1 MTETR
6 IEPVNILLV
15 DDRAENLTALISMLE
30 QPGYRLITATS
41 GSEAL
46 KLVLKE
52 MFAAIVLDVI
62 MPIMDGFEVA
72 SLIKARE
79 RSRHIPIIFLTAVG
93 VDLDRIHE
101 AYSLGAVDYL
111 MKPVPPHV
119 LRAKVSVF
127 VELHRK
133 TEEVKR
139 QAELLREHDRR
150 DRERQLAE
158 LRAASERRYR
168 DLAEAIPQLVWR
180 ANADGAVNYLSQRW
194 REYTGMDDD
203 QSEGWGWLRAIHPE
217 DGEKLHAQW
226 LSSIQAGIR
235 FQAECR
241 VRSAADQTFRWHL
254 CQALP
259 ETDQIGE
266 IIGWLGTYTD
276 VDAQKR
282 ADEERAELLR
292 RAEVAR
298 AEAEQMQ
305 RRWEVLAEV
314 SRLLNGSLDYTV
326 PLGNVARHLAETVCR
341 GCVIEMLGDDLK
353 VAPVAIAH
361 RDPEEEKYLRSTLS
375 GSRDPSTHLRL
386 LPGSRPAPE
395 EADPEGAHD
404 LGPPS
409 LSGRLHLEVPIEAR
423 GRVVG
428 AITLLA
434 TETGWS
440 HGSED
445 IAFAKDIGQ
454 RIAMFVE
461 SAKLYDKAQRAIGAR
476 DEFLS
481 IASHELRTPVTSLK
495 LQIQLLARSLRGEGR
510 VPFSVEN
517 AAIKVE
523 IAERQIER
531 LALLIAALLDVS
543 RIGAGQLIID
553 LRDTD
558 LCQLARD
565 VAVKFTD
572 SSAMDESTITIAA
585 AEPVVGRWDPMRI
598 EQVITNLF
606 SNALKYGPGA
616 PIEVTIRADGPN
628 AVLAVRDHGIGIAPE
643 NIARIFDR
651 FERAVS
657 PIAYGGLGLGLYITR
672 HIVSAHGGTI
682 EVVSQPGAGAE
693 FRVTLP
699 LDAEAS
705 SAHPARALQ
714 TPALEASG
722 G

>member
-6 IEPVNILLV
+6 SEARIEPVDILLV
-15 DDRAENLTALISMLE
+15 DDRPENLTALISMLD
-30 QPGYRLITATS
+30 QPGYRLSTATS

-52 MFAAIVLDVI
+52 LYAVIVLDVV

-72 SLIKARE
+72 ALIKARE

-101 AYSLGAVDYL
+101 AYELGAVDYL

-127 VELHRK
+127 VELYRK

-150 DRERQLAE
+150 ERERQLAE
-158 LRAASERRYR
+158 LKAASDRRYR

-180 ANADGAVNYLSQRW
+180 ANADGSVNYLSQRW
-194 REYTGMDDD
+194 REYTGMGDD

-217 DGEKLHAQW
+217 DGEALRALW
-226 LSSIQAGIR
+226 LSSIGAGTG

-241 VRSAADQTFRWHL
+241 VRSDADHTFRWHL

-259 ETDQIGE
+259 ERDPTGAV
-266 IIGWLGTYTD
+266 IGWLGTYTD

-292 RAEVAR
+292 RAERAR

-305 RRWEVLAEV
+305 RRWAVLAEV
-314 SRLLNGSLDYTV
+314 SRLLNESLDYAV
-326 PLGNVARHLAETVCR
+326 PLANVARHLAETVSR
-341 GCVIEMLGDDLK
+341 GCVIELLDESYK
-353 VAPVAIAH
+353 VVPVAVAH
-361 RDPEEEKYLRSTLS
+361 RDAEEEKRLRGTA
-375 GSRDPSTHLRL
+375 GTPRGPSTRL
-386 LPGSRPAPE
+386 LLLEGPKSGGARLDGAVDRDAP
-395 EADPEGAHD
+395 P
-404 LGPPS
+404 
-409 LSGRLHLEVPIEAR
+409 LSARSQLDVPVEAR

-428 AITLLA
+428 AISLLA
-434 TETGWS
+434 PEPGWT
-440 HGSED
+440 HGSDD

-454 RIAMFVE
+454 RVAMFVE
-461 SAKLYDKAQRAIGAR
+461 SARLYDKAQRAIGAR

-510 VPFSVEN
+510 VPFSVES
-517 AAIKVE
+517 AATKVE

-531 LALLIAALLDVS
+531 LATLIAALLDVS

-553 LRDTD
+553 VRDMD
-558 LCQLARD
+558 LSQLTRD
-565 VAVKFTD
+565 VAVRFAD
-572 SSAMDESTITIAA
+572 SCAVDGSSIAIDA
-585 AEPVVGRWDPMRI
+585 DEPVMGRWDPMRL
-598 EQVITNLF
+598 EQVITNLLA
-606 SNALKYGPGA
+606 NALKYGPGS
-616 PIEVTIRADGPN
+616 PIEVTVREDGSRAFLT
-628 AVLAVRDHGIGIAPE
+628 VKDHGIGIAAE
-643 NIARIFDR
+643 NLGRIFDR

-657 PIAYGGLGLGLYITR
+657 PNAYGGLGLGLYITR
-672 HIVSAHGGTI
+672 HLVTAHGGSI
-682 EVVSQPGAGAE
+682 DVVSEPGAGAE

-699 LDAEAS
+699 LDAGA
-705 SAHPARALQ
+705 PA
-714 TPALEASG
+714 
-722 G
+722 